1 MDGRCIRST
10 CEVERRVPILSF
22 VTRIFTNA
30 KVYVKFYVENM
41 TRDMIEITF

>member
-1 MDGRCIRST
+1 MDERCRIRST
-10 CEVERRVPILSF
+10 RERRVPILSF

-41 TRDMIEITF
+41 TRDFVIEITF